1 MSFFS
6 EVVWDFVKQNPV
18 LVAANVA
25 FMITVPVND
34 VLLPHLYSRVIDAV
48 ENGKDVMIQ
57 LCIVAVVV
65 AAVQAGNFARDWLD
79 TKQLPKLEI
88 HIQQALLRKIL
99 EKYETAYADVNTGEV
114 LAKFS
119 SVPAVITRWIWLV
132 NETYLPY
139 TFVFIATLL
148 YFGYHDASL
157 AVLLITLAVI
167 VVYCLLKTP
176 HRCGDD
182 AYRTDKSREDMLEQV
197 DETLRNL
204 PSVYGARK
212 GENEITTLEDLAR
225 VYSKNYSETMR
236 CGIQA
241 RVGVSCGLVAIF
253 IAFTVRLVQ
262 LVRYK
267 RIGAPQFASLFMVFT
282 TLAFNVMW
290 ILNSSR
296 YAVFDGGVVQNI
308 DKFLATT
315 IPPSTV
321 SATMAVSLTD
331 DQQLLP
337 PFPDRLGLHNVSFTY
352 KSGTKK
358 VLDNLSISFEPGHIT
373 SLLGGIGTGKSTIVR
388 LLLGLQRPDTG
399 DLYLP
404 GGQWY
409 SDVDVSVVRKHV
421 GYVPQEPM
429 LFDRTVLQ
437 NIQYG
442 SEQHFTEQEVLG
454 VLQET
459 GVADI
464 FTSLSHGVNSKVGKN
479 GSRLSGGQR
488 QLVWFMRVLLQ
499 RPQALVLDEP
509 TASMDQPTKQV
520 LARLLRT
527 YVAAGYIAI
536 VVTHDDFLKHV
547 ATRSIHLNDVR

>member
-1 MSFFS
+1 
-6 EVVWDFVKQNPV
+6 
-18 LVAANVA
+18 
-25 FMITVPVND
+25 
-34 VLLPHLYSRVIDAV
+34 
-48 ENGKDVMIQ
+48 
-57 LCIVAVVV
+57 
-65 AAVQAGNFARDWLD
+65 
-79 TKQLPKLEI
+79 
-88 HIQQALLRKIL
+88 
-99 EKYETAYADVNTGEV
+99 
-114 LAKFS
+114 
-119 SVPAVITRWIWLV
+119 V

-139 TFVFIATLL
+139 TLVFLATLV
-148 YFGYHDASL
+148 YFGYYDASL
-157 AVLLITLAVI
+157 AVLLVVLAII
-167 VVYCLLKTP
+167 VVCCLLTTP

-204 PSVYGARK
+204 PSVYGARN
-212 GENEITTLEDLAR
+212 GEKEITKLEDLAR
-225 VYSKNYSETMR
+225 VYSKNYSETMQ

-253 IAFTVRLVQ
+253 VAFTVRLVQ

-308 DKFLATT
+308 DRFLTT
-315 IPPSTV
+315 PVPPA
-321 SATMAVSLTD
+321 SATMDVSLKE

-337 PFPDRLGLHNVSFTY
+337 PFPDRLGLHKVSFTY
-352 KSGTKK
+352 KSGTRK

-388 LLLGLQRPDTG
+388 LLLGLQKPDTG

-437 NIQYG
+437 NIRYG
-442 SEQHFTEQEVLG
+442 SEQHFTEQDVMG
-454 VLQET
+454 VLQDT

-536 VVTHDDFLKHV
+536 VVTHDDFLKHI
-547 ATRSIHLNDVR
+547 ATRSIHLNDVK